1 MSFCLIYAN
10 DTMKELPNLDYITQ
24 LSKGNTL
31 FVQNLVDIIKKE
43 LPGEIET
50 YQLHLN
56 EGDFNQSAWYVH
68 KISHKIRILGLESA
82 YKMAE
87 EYRMGLLRKSLK
99 LKSDFEGILSAMSS
113 FIEKA

>member
-1 MSFCLIYAN
+1 
-10 DTMKELPNLDYITQ
+10 MKEIPNLDYIIQ
-24 LSKGNTL
+24 LSKGNKL

-43 LPGEIET
+43 LPSEIET
-50 YQLHLN
+50 YQLHLDD
-56 EGDFNQSAWYVH
+56 GDFTKTAWYVH

-87 EYRMGLLRKSLK
+87 EYRLGLLRKSLK
-99 LKSDFEGILSAMSS
+99 LKQDFEGILSAMSR